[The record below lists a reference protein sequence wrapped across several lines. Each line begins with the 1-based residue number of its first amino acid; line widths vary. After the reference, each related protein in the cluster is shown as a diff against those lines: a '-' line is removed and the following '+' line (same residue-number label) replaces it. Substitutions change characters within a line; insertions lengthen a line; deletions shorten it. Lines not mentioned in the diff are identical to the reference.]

1 MRKGHHSSITIQ
13 CPYPS
18 SPPAITRSNDWVRSD
33 GAQMD
38 KDNKKNT
45 SRLKNYLDYAPKI
58 ILSLT
63 LHSLQKPLT
72 KKGKIKLEQKTEK
85 LLAPSW
91 PVQCTSTQYFDQNGE
106 LLLYYFGR
114 RLVCPE
120 DKKWVDICFCFPFG
134 SRGVHIG
141 QNIKVSVKDQ
151 YKDQSIGDVERVPGL
166 DEADAALSDML
177 VSEEEDV
184 NNSYSDQDKA
194 DCSCDTKIEENRGW

>member
-1 MRKGHHSSITIQ
+1 MRTIRRMRKAHHSSITIQ

-45 SRLKNYLDYAPKI
+45 SCLKNYLDYAPKI
-58 ILSLT
+58 VLSLT

-85 LLAPSW
+85 LLTEKLLTPSR
-91 PVQCTSTQYFDQNGE
+91 PAQCTSTQYFDQNGE
-106 LLLYYFGR
+106 PLLYYFGR
-114 RLVCPE
+114 CLVCPE
-120 DKKWVDICFCFPFG
+120 DKKWVDICFCFPFS

-166 DEADAALSDML
+166 DKSVRLVCDGLSIHLPAVSQML
-177 VSEEEDV
+177 IGLGV
-184 NNSYSDQDKA
+184 
-194 DCSCDTKIEENRGW
+194 